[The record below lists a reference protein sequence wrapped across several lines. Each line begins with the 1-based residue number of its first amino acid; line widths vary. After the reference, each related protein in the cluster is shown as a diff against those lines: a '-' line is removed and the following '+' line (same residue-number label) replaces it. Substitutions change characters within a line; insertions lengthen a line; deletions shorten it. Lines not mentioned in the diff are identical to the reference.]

1 MRTTV
6 GVARKR
12 KNNRLFKKAKG
23 YTGGRRRLLRSVK
36 ETLVRAE
43 TFAFRD
49 RRARKREFR
58 KLWIIRIN
66 AACRERGLRYSEF
79 IHGLTKA
86 GIELDRKILS
96 ELAIHDAG
104 RVRRDR
110 RPSQSGDRVTLRRF
124 AYASHKAATG
134 SVAVVRVSAA
144 QRRTCVDP
152 ARRQPRGGVHVVNRC
167 DSPGAHAP
175 ANTQP
180 RWGDMPTTVRC
191 RPSGA
196 SMVN

>member
-1 MRTTV
+1 MRTTA

-58 KLWIIRIN
+58 KLWILRIN

-79 IHGLTKA
+79 IHGCTKA

-96 ELAIHDAG
+96 DLAIHDDAAFDAI
-104 RVRRDR
+104 V
-110 RPSQSGDRVTLRRF
+110 
-124 AYASHKAATG
+124 AKAKAAI
-134 SVAVVRVSAA
+134 A
-144 QRRTCVDP
+144 
-152 ARRQPRGGVHVVNRC
+152 
-167 DSPGAHAP
+167 
-175 ANTQP
+175 
-180 RWGDMPTTVRC
+180 
-191 RPSGA
+191 
-196 SMVN
+196 